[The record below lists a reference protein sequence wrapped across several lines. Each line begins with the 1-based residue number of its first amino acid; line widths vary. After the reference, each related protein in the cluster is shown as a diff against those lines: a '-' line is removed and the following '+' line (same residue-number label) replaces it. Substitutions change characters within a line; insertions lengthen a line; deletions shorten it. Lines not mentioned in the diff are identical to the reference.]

1 MEAMPI
7 VLIGGGIFVLGL
19 LAVMALF
26 LLRLLSTPAERDPV
40 DQHELQQRRDER
52 KARFQKL
59 LTDLPTSTRDEI
71 IDLIGQRQ
79 KIAAIKLLRD
89 ATGMGL
95 REAKEAVELL
105 E

>member
-19 LAVMALF
+19 LAVIALF
-26 LLRLLSTPAERDPV
+26 LLKLLSTPAARDPV
-40 DQHELQQRRDER
+40 DQHELQQKRDAR
-52 KARFQKL
+52 KARFEKL
-59 LTDLPTSTRDEI
+59 LTDLPASTKDEI

-79 KIAAIKLLRD
+79 KIAAIKVLRD

-95 REAKEAVELL
+95 KEAKDAVELL

>member
-1 MEAMPI
+1 MPI

-19 LAVMALF
+19 LAVIALF
-26 LLRLLSTPAERDPV
+26 LLKLLSTPAARDPV
-40 DQHELQQRRDER
+40 DQHELQQKRDAR
-52 KARFQKL
+52 KARFEKL
-59 LTDLPTSTRDEI
+59 LTDLPASTKDEI

-79 KIAAIKLLRD
+79 KIAAIKVLRD

-95 REAKEAVELL
+95 KEAKDAVELL